1 MKIKISNLKAQF
13 LEKISGKKDF
23 HYAIVTSILT
33 RRFIKNTI
41 ENLMSEQIK
50 ANAAEKKKK
59 KSYKCYVFHK
69 TCNKIKTKLPVVL
82 LSAKKQWYNIPAL

>member
-59 KSYKCYVFHK
+59 KILQMLCFPQNMQQNK
-69 TCNKIKTKLPVVL
+69 NKITCCSVIC
-82 LSAKKQWYNIPAL
+82 KKAMV